1 MSGKRLAVEPA
12 GRMMSRASRPTR
24 DVAKSPAG
32 VRAGS
37 AAGEGPRST
46 LGEAPR
52 SVFGEASRSV
62 FGEGEAAS
70 AGEGAR
76 ASRRRDGWLRIASLA
91 AFVLLWQ
98 LGAMF
103 ADSRTL
109 PDPLT
114 VLARIVDE
122 TVSLSLPGH
131 LAVTLGRVAI
141 AFSAAMLI
149 GALLGMAMGRWRSL
163 DAFFDAWLVLGLNIP
178 ALVTII
184 LCYVWFGLNDWAAI
198 LAVAINKIPTVI
210 VTVREGARAVDPKLL
225 DVARAYRLSR
235 RTTFLRVYLP
245 QLVPY
250 LMAAARSGLSLI
262 WKIVLVVE
270 LLGRSEGVGFQLNVF
285 FQFFDITGI
294 LAYTLVFAGVVLA
307 AEGWVLRPLERRL
320 GAWRA

>member
-1 MSGKRLAVEPA
+1 MMPRTRASTRADERPRAGPEAAPARARDRWLRLA
-12 GRMMSRASRPTR
+12 S
-24 DVAKSPAG
+24 
-32 VRAGS
+32 
-37 AAGEGPRST
+37 
-46 LGEAPR
+46 LG
-52 SVFGEASRSV
+52 
-62 FGEGEAAS
+62 
-70 AGEGAR
+70 
-76 ASRRRDGWLRIASLA
+76 

-98 LGAMF
+98 VAAMF

-131 LAVTLGRVAI
+131 LAVTLGRVAV
-141 AFSAAMLI
+141 AFTAAMLI
-149 GALLGMAMGRWRSL
+149 GALFGMAMGRWRSL
-163 DAFFDAWLVLGLNIP
+163 DVFFDAWLVLGLNIP

-250 LMAAARSGLSLI
+250 LLAAARSGLSLI